1 MQHCLVLLQEQPH
14 DVMLTC
20 GRDLVDLTVAALKA
34 ASLGLKELEFRN
46 AEATKAWYACRR
58 QAIFL
63 ESTVENTMDV
73 VVANERTVDPHE
85 INIHDVVHEF
95 EELDLTMGKNHRH
108 RHKKATNWLS
118 NKLNIK
124 LSAGASKECP

>member
-1 MQHCLVLLQEQPH
+1 VQHCRILLPEKPH
-14 DVMLTC
+14 DGMITC
-20 GRDLVDLTVAALKA
+20 CWDLVDLTVAVLKA

-95 EELDLTMGKNHRH
+95 EKLDLTMGKTTDADITKQPTGYRTSL
-108 RHKKATNWLS
+108 A
-118 NKLNIK
+118 
-124 LSAGASKECP
+124 